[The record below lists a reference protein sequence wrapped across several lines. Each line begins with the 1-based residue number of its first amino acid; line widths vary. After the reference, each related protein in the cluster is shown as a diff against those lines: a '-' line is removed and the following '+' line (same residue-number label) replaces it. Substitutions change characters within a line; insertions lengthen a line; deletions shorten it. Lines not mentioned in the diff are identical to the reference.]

1 MRIIV
6 DLARCEGNGQCAID
20 APDLFALDDD
30 DNLLVAD
37 YEPPPELWAQAE
49 RAVRSCPKQALSL
62 VDDHQAGS
70 GDRPS
75 PAGGSRA

>member
-1 MRIIV
+1 MRIVV
-6 DLARCEGNGQCAID
+6 DFARCEGNGQCAID

-37 YEPPPELWAQAE
+37 YEPPPELWSQAE

-62 VDDHQAGS
+62 LDDHQPGG

-75 PAGGSRA
+75 PAGGSPA